1 MSLAEWDVLEVPLG
15 GRQSS
20 GEDEL
25 GVGTMKANVGE
36 KGDKVAAILLVF
48 WVLPIN
54 YI

>member
-1 MSLAEWDVLEVPLG
+1 MSLVEWDVLEVPLG
-15 GRQSS
+15 GRQSC

-25 GVGTMKANVGE
+25 GVGTVKANVGE